1 MTLADRLNQIIKEQ
15 ALTKKEFAAKLGVT
29 ENYVYLLTGK
39 SKNRPETMA
48 HSLARLI
55 ALEFGYDEAW
65 IISGNGEAGA
75 APDAAGHSAR

>member
-1 MTLADRLNQIIKEQ
+1 MNLAARLNQIIKEQ
-15 ALTKKEFAAKLGVT
+15 NLTKKEFAAKLGIT

-55 ALEFGYDEAW
+55 AREFGYDEEW
-65 IISGNGEAGA
+65 ILHGVHS
-75 APDAAGHSAR
+75 PDCTNN